1 MPLLDDDPRLR
12 LRLLPTLDGSP
23 SSSRLSSSSSSS
35 LVPREE
41 DELLDEK
48 LIPVGSWVV
57 VLTTAAA
64 AGCTDTT
71 GEVIAAAAVDALG
84 LAGNIPIVGG
94 GAWVTLTDEIGIG
107 LLMMPIPAGLVVVV
121 AGSGDMRK
129 GEGLLLVVAALL
141 LAGDELWRASSSLK
155 NL

>member
-1 MPLLDDDPRLR
+1 M
-12 LRLLPTLDGSP
+12 
-23 SSSRLSSSSSSS
+23 
-35 LVPREE
+35 PREE

-64 AGCTDTT
+64 GGCTDTT

-94 GAWVTLTDEIGIG
+94 GAWVTLTEEIGIG
-107 LLMMPIPAGLVVVV
+107 LLMMPIPAVLETTAGLVVVV
-121 AGSGDMRK
+121 AGGGDMRK